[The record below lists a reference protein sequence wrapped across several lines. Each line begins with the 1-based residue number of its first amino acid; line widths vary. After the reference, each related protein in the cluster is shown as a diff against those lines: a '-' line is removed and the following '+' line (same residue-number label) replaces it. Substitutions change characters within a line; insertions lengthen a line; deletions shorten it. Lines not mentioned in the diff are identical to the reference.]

1 MNYFLLISPNFVI
14 KTFCKIDKLHY
25 QVKYKVFQFKFIL
38 AESLID
44 CGLTPFSKMFC
55 HITAASSP
63 IHVFPGFLTPVIHT
77 TILPSNWLLF
87 HINCQPIGFSRV
99 NKMCRMLLNILRNT
113 SSISGLLALNGQLI
127 SGEVYAWVAVFVL
140 PINSAINPFLYTL
153 GSSLSQAVR
162 R

>member
-1 MNYFLLISPNFVI
+1 
-14 KTFCKIDKLHY
+14 
-25 QVKYKVFQFKFIL
+25 
-38 AESLID
+38 
-44 CGLTPFSKMFC
+44 
-55 HITAASSP
+55 
-63 IHVFPGFLTPVIHT
+63 
-77 TILPSNWLLF
+77 
-87 HINCQPIGFSRV
+87 
-99 NKMCRMLLNILRNT
+99 MLLNILRNT